1 MPSLSSQTRLAC
13 AIARGLAARRRSF
26 ASLAPAD
33 EASLRRIRNL
43 GVSAHIDAGKTTCT
57 ERMLL
62 FAGAIARA
70 GEVHDGTTVTDF
82 LPQERE
88 RGITIKAAAISF
100 AWPPPPP
107 AASPA
112 AALPPKQAAPADASS
127 AGDAQEEAAATSA
140 PPSALSLARGAPP
153 FTLNLIDTPGHVDFT
168 MEVERSM
175 RVLDGAV
182 LLFDAV
188 SGVEAQSET
197 VFLQAARHDVAKIA
211 FANKMDREG
220 AGLELVARS
229 MRARLGVEPLALHL
243 PLGEAGAFAGVVDL
257 VTLDLRAH
265 AAPDGRAL
273 WRRPLAGLARLA
285 PGARVAVPARSDGDG
300 ALSLAAHDVLEAALA
315 ARATLLERLAEAADA
330 FADAYLTALDRGREG
345 GGAAAGAGAG
355 GSGGSGASALARAA
369 DGALNH
375 ALDVSRPGLSAGDV
389 TAALRRV
396 VCAPRARYVPLL
408 CGSAYKN
415 KGVQVRRRRRWRNR
429 GEGRGG
435 SDGEWDARVRKR
447 RGRRTALTR
456 SLTRIPTLSLTHSL
470 THSLARSPA
479 RPQGLLDAACALL
492 PSPLDRPP
500 VFGARAPSFA
510 RSGTGASAGAGGA
523 SSKGAKA
530 GGGSRAGAA
539 TPAVDADAD
548 AGGAADGEGDASSS
562 AQPGLA
568 LTEPVAPSPDA
579 PLRALCFKVQP
590 SRERGALCFFRVYSG
605 VVTRAQPLLNAST
618 GARERPS
625 RLLQLFADEV
635 REVESVACGH
645 IGAASGL
652 KGVRTGDTLCV
663 AGDPSPLVLAR
674 VARPRP
680 VFSAS
685 VELDSDAGPGSAE
698 AQRGLDAALALLLR
712 EDPSLRSRVDAD
724 TGQTLLDGASV
735 DRVGGWLGRARADAA
750 PLSLAFHR
758 PTSPLELTLP
768 SPSPSSPLSPLTAR
782 RHG

>member
-1 MPSLSSQTRLAC
+1 MVESGTRGC
-13 AIARGLAARRRSF
+13 ASKG
-26 ASLAPAD
+26 D
-33 EASLRRIRNL
+33 
-43 GVSAHIDAGKTTCT
+43 
-57 ERMLL
+57 
-62 FAGAIARA
+62 
-70 GEVHDGTTVTDF
+70 
-82 LPQERE
+82 
-88 RGITIKAAAISF
+88 
-100 AWPPPPP
+100 
-107 AASPA
+107 
-112 AALPPKQAAPADASS
+112 AAP
-127 AGDAQEEAAATSA
+127 
-140 PPSALSLARGAPP
+140 LSLARSLAY
-153 FTLNLIDTPGHVDFT
+153 
-168 MEVERSM
+168 
-175 RVLDGAV
+175 
-182 LLFDAV
+182 LL
-188 SGVEAQSET
+188 T
-197 VFLQAARHDVAKIA
+197 
-211 FANKMDREG
+211 
-220 AGLELVARS
+220 
-229 MRARLGVEPLALHL
+229 
-243 PLGEAGAFAGVVDL
+243 
-257 VTLDLRAH
+257 
-265 AAPDGRAL
+265 
-273 WRRPLAGLARLA
+273 
-285 PGARVAVPARSDGDG
+285 
-300 ALSLAAHDVLEAALA
+300 LSLA
-315 ARATLLERLAEAADA
+315 
-330 FADAYLTALDRGREG
+330 
-345 GGAAAGAGAG
+345 
-355 GSGGSGASALARAA
+355 
-369 DGALNH
+369 
-375 ALDVSRPGLSAGDV
+375 
-389 TAALRRV
+389 
-396 VCAPRARYVPLL
+396 
-408 CGSAYKN
+408 
-415 KGVQVRRRRRWRNR
+415 
-429 GEGRGG
+429 
-435 SDGEWDARVRKR
+435 
-447 RGRRTALTR
+447 
-456 SLTRIPTLSLTHSL
+456 HSL

-548 AGGAADGEGDASSS
+548 AGGAADSEGDASSS
-562 AQPGLA
+562 AQPPSLT

-735 DRVGGWLGRARADAA
+735 DRAGAFSVRGPTMLLRSRSPSTA
-750 PLSLAFHR
+750 PL
-758 PTSPLELTLP
+758 PP
-768 SPSPSSPLSPLTAR
+768 SN
-782 RHG
+782 